1 MEKLVIATRGSRLAL
16 WQANHVKDSL
26 EAVHPGLAVEL
37 NIIKTKGDIILE
49 VMRRLGECELV
60 TMKTT
65 GDKILDRTL
74 DKVGG
79 KGLFVKEIEEALL
92 SGAADIAVHSMKDV
106 PMELPEGLILG
117 IVPEREDPTDLFLS
131 VDYDSLENLPAG
143 AVVGTSSLRRQA
155 QVLAQ
160 RPDLE
165 VVSLR
170 GNVDTRLRKLTEGQ
184 FAAIIMATA
193 GMKRLG
199 LSVPKECPL
208 APPAFIP
215 AVGQGALGIEFRED
229 RKDLAEMLS
238 FMEHRPTRICV
249 EAERGLL
256 AGLDGGC
263 QVPIA
268 GHAEMLDDG
277 TFELEGLVG
286 EVDGSVIIRRKVTGR
301 ADEARP
307 VGFALARSRDPRP
320 GVRAVSFPPPGCS
333 GCRSLA
339 LTSRLAPQGKPIPF
353 ETGRAL
359 FKAETFGRG
368 GHGEGRDSLSSERFS
383 PSPRSF

>member
-26 EAVHPGLAVEL
+26 EAAHPGLAVEL
-37 NIIKTKGDIILE
+37 NIIKTKGDIILD
-49 VMRRLGECELV
+49 VPLA
-60 TMKTT
+60 
-65 GDKILDRTL
+65 
-74 DKVGG
+74 KVGG

-131 VDYDSLENLPAG
+131 VDYDSLESLPAG

-199 LSVPKECPL
+199 LSVPKERPL

-215 AVGQGALGIEFRED
+215 AVGQGALGIEFCED
-229 RKDLAEMLS
+229 RKDLAEMLAS
-238 FMEHRPTRICV
+238 WSTAPPASAWRPNAACSPGLTAAVRFPLPGTRKCST
-249 EAERGLL
+249 ATPLNW
-256 AGLDGGC
+256 
-263 QVPIA
+263 
-268 GHAEMLDDG
+268 
-277 TFELEGLVG
+277 
-286 EVDGSVIIRRKVTGR
+286 KVWSAKWT
-301 ADEARP
+301 
-307 VGFALARSRDPRP
+307 
-320 GVRAVSFPPPGCS
+320 VR
-333 GCRSLA
+333 
-339 LTSRLAPQGKPIPF
+339 
-353 ETGRAL
+353 
-359 FKAETFGRG
+359 
-368 GHGEGRDSLSSERFS
+368 
-383 PSPRSF
+383 

>member
-1 MEKLVIATRGSRLAL
+1 MEKLVVATRGSRLAL

-37 NIIKTKGDIILE
+37 NIIKTKGDIILD
-49 VMRRLGECELV
+49 VPLA
-60 TMKTT
+60 
-65 GDKILDRTL
+65 
-74 DKVGG
+74 KVGG

-184 FAAIIMATA
+184 FAAIIMEAEKYLGYPYVWGGSSPATSFDCSGFVSYVYNNCGVGWSFGRLGASGLLGICTRVSAANVRPGDLVFFQGTYDTA
-193 GMKRLG
+193 GASHVGIYVGNNMMLHCGDPIQYASLNSSYWQSHFLAYGR
-199 LSVPKECPL
+199 VP
-208 APPAFIP
+208 AP
-215 AVGQGALGIEFRED
+215 
-229 RKDLAEMLS
+229 
-238 FMEHRPTRICV
+238 
-249 EAERGLL
+249 
-256 AGLDGGC
+256 
-263 QVPIA
+263 
-268 GHAEMLDDG
+268 
-277 TFELEGLVG
+277 
-286 EVDGSVIIRRKVTGR
+286 
-301 ADEARP
+301 
-307 VGFALARSRDPRP
+307 
-320 GVRAVSFPPPGCS
+320 
-333 GCRSLA
+333 
-339 LTSRLAPQGKPIPF
+339 
-353 ETGRAL
+353 
-359 FKAETFGRG
+359 
-368 GHGEGRDSLSSERFS
+368 
-383 PSPRSF
+383 